1 MAKLRASPKF
11 HVEKNDGTPAAQ
23 WQVFTYEPGTSTK
36 KATYTTSTESVANA
50 NPVILDARGEE
61 DIWWSGTYKVVISD
75 ENDTDP
81 PTNAVITV
89 DNYGAGETTQ
99 TSNEV
104 NLIPNGSFE
113 TDEDANN
120 QPDNWD
126 TVTYTGGTATLD
138 TSDQIHGGKSMKF
151 ISTGNG
157 GGYITTSSFFEVSEL
172 QDIIFLA
179 DIKSSVADVRNLIQ
193 ILWFDKDQTAL
204 GAASSTLYDEA
215 TLNPTD
221 WSTFRTSVLPPTD
234 AKYAKLRL
242 YGCHESDST
251 SGTTWYDN
259 VRVLFPDQ
267 VSSSLGLILGL
278 TGQAD
283 FY

>member
-11 HVEKNDGTPAAQ
+11 HVEKNDGTPAAG
-23 WQVFTYEPGTSTK
+23 WQVFTCEPGTSTK
-36 KATYTTSTESVANA
+36 KATYTTSTEAVANS
-50 NPVILDARGEE
+50 NPVILDARGEA
-61 DIWWSGTYKVVISD
+61 DIWWAGTYKVFISD
-75 ENDTDP
+75 ELDTDP
-81 PTNAVITV
+81 PASPVITV
-89 DNYGAGETTQ
+89 DNYGAGETTEV
-99 TSNEV
+99 TNEV

-113 TDEDANN
+113 VDEDANN

-157 GGYITTSSFFEVSEL
+157 GGYVTTSSFFEVSTL
-172 QDIIFLA
+172 QDIIFLM
-179 DIKSSVADVRNLIQ
+179 DIKSSVADVRNLVQ
-193 ILWFDKDQTAL
+193 ILWYDETQTAL
-204 GAASSTLYDEA
+204 GAASSDLYDNS

-221 WSTFRTSVLPPTD
+221 WSTFRTSVIPPVG

-242 YGCHESDST
+242 YGCHESDVT
-251 SGTTWYDN
+251 TGTTWYDN

-267 VSSSLGLILGL
+267 VASSIGLILGL
-278 TGQAD
+278 NGRAD